1 MYLQSSNN
9 PDSSFDMSKECH
21 KHFHIKGSNYTFDKY
36 TCIYLNQNYNDLM
49 FVSHTSYHHQHI
61 RILNLILEERSVQR
75 LSMAIK
81 VYTHVDAY
89 HHKYK
94 I

>member
-1 MYLQSSNN
+1 
-9 PDSSFDMSKECH
+9 
-21 KHFHIKGSNYTFDKY
+21 
-36 TCIYLNQNYNDLM
+36 M
-49 FVSHTSYHHQHI
+49 FVQQTSYHHKHI
-61 RILNLILEERSVQR
+61 RILNLILEERAVQR

-94 I
+94 ISRVNRIFGFMESNKYIFSCHIKCI